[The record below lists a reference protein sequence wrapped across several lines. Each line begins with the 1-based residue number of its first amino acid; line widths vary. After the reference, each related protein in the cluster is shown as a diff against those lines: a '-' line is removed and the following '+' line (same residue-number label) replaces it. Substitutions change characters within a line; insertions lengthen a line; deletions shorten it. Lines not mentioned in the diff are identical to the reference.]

1 MKLKRIFENKRRIAK
16 QQFSKKGGRPKV
28 EIVDEGPN
36 AKKVRMY
43 ESEGWFFFEIS
54 KLQIQIMLTN

>member
-36 AKKVRMY
+36 AKKVRMD
-43 ESEGWFFFEIS
+43 EGEGWFLFRDI
-54 KLQIQIMLTN
+54 